1 MLSVYEP
8 TSNPSQVGNKS
19 ADGRWCSSA
28 SCQLFSQE
36 GSERETAPFEF
47 PSWEG
52 SCSAFFNVWNTSAPV
67 RSAAPAQERTSRR
80 RNKDQLLFR

>member
-8 TSNPSQVGNKS
+8 TSNLSQAGNRS

-28 SCQLFSQE
+28 SCQFLSQE
-36 GSERETAPFEF
+36 RSERETASFEF

-52 SCSAFFNVWNTSAPV
+52 SGVGSQR
-67 RSAAPAQERTSRR
+67 RSSSRAH
-80 RNKDQLLFR
+80 KPQTE